1 MVAVAAGLV
10 LLAYWVGHRRGAS
23 EAIAAVDAERRAEQV
38 LVDDGRRG
46 SSKVVAVLT
55 GVGPKSAV
63 NTLPKRSDGVTTVPP
78 VDDDPRVEGLN
89 YFVLARD
96 SLAGANR
103 LLKFLG
109 EQGVEAAAIKGDNA
123 TTYKVVAIGEA
134 FTREELGNGRFKA
147 FRRRLVE
154 IGRRWEENFDGVV
167 SFEKQGM
174 YAERHRPMTGP
185 VTVVTRRMIP

>member
-46 SSKVVAVLT
+46 SSEVVAVST
-55 GVGPKSAV
+55 GAGPKAAV
-63 NTLPKRSDGVTTVPP
+63 NTLPKQGETVTTAPP
-78 VDDDPRVEGLN
+78 VDDDPRVEGRN

-109 EQGVEAAAIKGDNA
+109 EQGVEAVAIKGDNA
-123 TTYKVVAIGEA
+123 TTYKVVAVDEA
-134 FTREELGNGRFKA
+134 FTREELGSGRFKA

-185 VTVVTRRMIP
+185 VTVITRRMIP